1 MQSQVWSEKVAGM
14 SISEFDPGR
23 DGRDASLN
31 LLGWLI
37 EWVLL
42 RQHERK

>member
-1 MQSQVWSEKVAGM
+1 M

-23 DGRDASLN
+23 DVSDASLN

-37 EWVLL
+37 EWFLL
-42 RQHERK
+42 KQVSPKFQVPSSKSKK